1 MERILKELFEDF
13 CNTTGVCLMTVVVS
27 IVGRSGSGKTTFI
40 ERLVPLLK
48 SRGLKV
54 GVIKHAAKGF
64 QIDREGKDS
73 HRIFLSGADVA
84 ILSKEKFAFIKRV
97 ERDDLRVFL
106 KYFEDYDVVLTEGF
120 SGEDFPK
127 IIITTR
133 EKEPEK
139 LVVESE
145 KDIKSSA
152 VLAEINVSNSN
163 LEEDVERIAEKIIEL
178 SLLEG
183 CK

>member
-1 MERILKELFEDF
+1 
-13 CNTTGVCLMTVVVS
+13 
-27 IVGRSGSGKTTFI
+27 
-40 ERLVPLLK
+40 
-48 SRGLKV
+48 
-54 GVIKHAAKGF
+54 
-64 QIDREGKDS
+64 
-73 HRIFLSGADVA
+73 
-84 ILSKEKFAFIKRV
+84 
-97 ERDDLRVFL
+97 VFL

-163 LEEDVERIAEKIIEL
+163 LEEDVERVAEKIIEL